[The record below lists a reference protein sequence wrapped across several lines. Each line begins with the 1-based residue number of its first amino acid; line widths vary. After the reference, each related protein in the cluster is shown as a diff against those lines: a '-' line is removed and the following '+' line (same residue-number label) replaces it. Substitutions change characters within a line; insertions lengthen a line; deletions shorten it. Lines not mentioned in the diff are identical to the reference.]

1 MTQQGSSKEY
11 PLGACNEMKE
21 ALPTLRAPSEP
32 QTLGFGVAC
41 RRSLG
46 PCPKGLKSVR
56 DLASGFGN
64 KADAKDFLSLKPT
77 TLWVFCLEWIIIT
90 ALSQNMG
97 FFPHQPHS
105 LPFIFHIKKKH
116 SIESWQGKLSNSIN
130 IISFRCTFEL
140 EKEEDSLFFI
150 QEWIWRPKARTGEL
164 MLEVPRASVQPRGP
178 VLVTHVGRGWD
189 IPCAVEST
197 GRAIA
202 LVGNKHPSMPTS
214 TGAPW
219 DCLDA
224 CTSTWEM
231 GERLKKSPL
240 SVSNDSL
247 AFLLGNSSNLQSPQ
261 WLENP
266 QTTKRIQLI
275 PFLCHLQGTWQNL
288 TGNYSWGRKCHWG
301 YRWFL

>member
-1 MTQQGSSKEY
+1 MTQQGSSRED
-11 PLGACNEMKE
+11 PLGGCSEMKE
-21 ALPTLRAPSEP
+21 ALPTLRAPSKP

-105 LPFIFHIKKKH
+105 LPFIFHIRKKNH
-116 SIESWQGKLSNSIN
+116 SIEIWQGKFSNSIN
-130 IISFRCTFEL
+130 IISFICTCEL
-140 EKEEDSLFFI
+140 GKEEDSHFFI

-164 MLEVPRASVQPRGP
+164 MLEIPRASVQPMGP
-178 VLVTHVGRGWD
+178 VSVTHGGRGWET
-189 IPCAVEST
+189 PCAVKST
-197 GRAIA
+197 GRATA
-202 LVGNKHPSMPTS
+202 LVYTLQCPPAEGHPET
-214 TGAPW
+214 
-219 DCLDA
+219 A
-224 CTSTWEM
+224 CTSAWEM

-240 SVSNDSL
+240 SASNDLL
-247 AFLLGNSSNLQSPQ
+247 ACLLGNSSHLQCPQ

-266 QTTKRIQLI
+266 QTTKRRQLI
-275 PFLCHLQGTWQNL
+275 PLLRHLQGTWWSL
-288 TGNYSWGRKCHWG
+288 KGNHSGGRKLHWG
-301 YRWFL
+301 YTGFL